1 MDSIPE
7 NCASIVYILIIQ
19 RLIAYELL
27 KLDLRFNK
35 I

>member
-1 MDSIPE
+1 MDSILE
-7 NCASIVYILIIQ
+7 SYTSIVHILIIR

>member
-1 MDSIPE
+1 MDSILE
-7 NCASIVYILIIQ
+7 NYASIVHILIIQ